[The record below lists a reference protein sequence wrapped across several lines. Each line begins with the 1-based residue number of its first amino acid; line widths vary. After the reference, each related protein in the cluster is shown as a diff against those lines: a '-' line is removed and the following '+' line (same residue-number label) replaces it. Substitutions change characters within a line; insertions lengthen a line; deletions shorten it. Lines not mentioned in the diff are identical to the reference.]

1 MLGARR
7 EVVTPRDGCQGLG
20 QPCVPRRLRP
30 LLDPAALRYW
40 AAVIALAAL
49 LAGIVGRTV
58 ASAERSRDA
67 WGSRR
72 TVLVAARTLEAGDAL
87 GPAEV
92 RSVRWPAELVPP
104 EAVSTLPDEVRARGP
119 IGAGAPITADVVAA
133 PDELEGRYV
142 VALVTNGNTD
152 ADRGGLP
159 GRFAFRLPA
168 DEIGLRKP
176 DPRIFE
182 VAAAAAGC
190 RTSELAYVGDDLD
203 KDVAAPQAAG
213 ARGIW
218 VDRSGGPL
226 PARVASGEV
235 IPDAIVASLAELP
248 AVLARFDEEE
258 AQAAG
263 SVGVGPHPR
272 PWPADDRLD
281 PALLAVGDRRNVV
294 DRYRYWREQAI
305 VADLDQRRHPVH
317 VAIENWRHDL
327 NIGTVVRNA
336 NAFNVAGVH
345 IVGQRRWN
353 RRGAMATDRYL
364 HVHHH
369 ATVAELVTWAASA
382 GLCLVGIDNVAG
394 AVDLDAAP
402 LPERCTLVLG
412 QEGPGLSEEVLDR
425 CQEVRSI
432 GQHGSTRSLNA
443 GVASGIALHA
453 WARDHASGTATWPE
467 PPVVS

>member
-1 MLGARR
+1 MPIRCVAFDADDTLWDFTAAMRGGLARAI
-7 EVVTPRDGCQGLG
+7 EVSMGHDACAAAPPTP
-20 QPCVPRRLRP
+20 
-30 LLDPAALRYW
+30 
-40 AAVIALAAL
+40 
-49 LAGIVGRTV
+49 
-58 ASAERSRDA
+58 EE
-67 WGSRR
+67 
-72 TVLVAARTLEAGDAL
+72 LVAAFEARYAAHLGRT
-87 GPAEV
+87 GPGEHISACRV
-92 RSVRWPAELVPP
+92 GSF
-104 EAVSTLPDEVRARGP
+104 D
-119 IGAGAPITADVVAA
+119 DVVAA
-133 PDELEGRYV
+133 RGIDAAARDPLVASMAEAYFEHRHGQIQLFPEVVAALDELEGRYV

-152 ADRGGLP
+152 ADRGGLS

-263 SVGVGPHPR
+263 IVGVGPHPR